1 MSDIVRSANNTA
13 TKSDRYTYESV
24 LGKGSF
30 GTVLKA
36 CDMTK
41 NEPVAVKLI
50 RVQNRTTV
58 EALLFFVITPAAVEQ
73 GRREVNLLNDLSQHN
88 NVIAIRDHFEF
99 WQTLTTPGLAI
110 VMEYCPGGNLQA
122 HLEKLIAQGRR
133 TTLTGRLSWFKQLAA
148 ALEFIHQKGIAH
160 RDLKPENILIDGEG
174 KLKVADVG
182 IAKALYNC
190 NIEEEAQEPYE
201 IYMTTVAG
209 TLPYMAPEVFER
221 HYTISSDVFSMGLV
235 MFVICE
241 LPTSPSRPPKLIP
254 LACYGGY
261 NNENLGILL
270 YKLQVGNL
278 KSTSL
283 LNARHC
289 PSDELELFNS
299 ILQYHYNDRPTA
311 KVVVQKLKD
320 IEIKRNQIQTESSRR
335 QREQEAQAR
344 WPCRLS

>member
-1 MSDIVRSANNTA
+1 M
-13 TKSDRYTYESV
+13 
-24 LGKGSF
+24 
-30 GTVLKA
+30 
-36 CDMTK
+36 
-41 NEPVAVKLI
+41 
-50 RVQNRTTV
+50 
-58 EALLFFVITPAAVEQ
+58 ITPAAVEQ

-99 WQTLTTPGLAI
+99 WETLTKPGLAI

-122 HLEKLIAQGRR
+122 HLEKLIAQGER
-133 TTLTGRLSWFKQLAA
+133 TTPTGRLSWFKQLAS

-174 KLKVADVG
+174 QLKVADVG

-209 TLPYMAPEVFER
+209 TLPYMAPEVFEK

-241 LPTSPSRPPKLIP
+241 LPKNPYPLPKLVP
-254 LACYGGY
+254 FAHYGGS
-261 NNENLGILL
+261 NWFLGDLL
-270 YKLQVGNL
+270 YKYHQQIGNL
-278 KSTSL
+278 KSTLL

-289 PSDELELFNS
+289 PSDELKLFDS
-299 ILQYHYNDRPTA
+299 ILQYSYKSRPTA
-311 KVVVQKLKD
+311 IGVVQKLERLENERIREAENTMRRQRD
-320 IEIKRNQIQTESSRR
+320 EARRAREAERR
-335 QREQEAQAR
+335 QREQEMQAQ
-344 WPCRLS
+344 WPCRLTLLEMVVLILTPLILSLIIALYYYYTSGS